1 MGASGGLKLVL
12 KRGALVTA
20 ANWQVVVVQFIAD
33 ALFKTLLAV
42 PLVGG
47 VFLVVLLVGGDPAE
61 LLALELRH
69 AVPAMASILLAQPLA
84 LAAFLAAL
92 GLVLGGGS
100 LLMFLVK
107 GGTVTVLLAGDRSGV
122 ALEQPPLRLSIVR
135 RAASF
140 SLERFT
146 TGARLLF
153 GRYARLG
160 LALCVVYLMSA
171 AIYLAIMFGP
181 PRSDDADWTVLAAL
195 ASLALVGWITLVNF
209 LYLLF
214 QIVIAADDC
223 DVAGAVVRVGALLR
237 AESRTLVSVFG
248 AILALV
254 TLTTA
259 ASILATA
266 ALGLIAFV
274 PLVSL
279 AALPLQLLAW
289 FLRGL
294 VFQFIGLSG
303 LAAYAR
309 VYRGAFD
316 RDAGAHTHA
325 GPTVHRIGRTA

>member
-1 MGASGGLKLVL
+1 MGGTGTLKQVL

-20 ANWQVVVVQFIAD
+20 ANWQVVIVQFIAD
-33 ALFKTLLAV
+33 ALFKTLLTV

-47 VFLVVLLVGGDPAE
+47 VFLVVLLVGGDPTE
-61 LLALELRH
+61 LLSMDPRH
-69 AVPAMASILLAQPLA
+69 AVPAITSILLAQPIA

-107 GGTVTVLLAGDRSGV
+107 GGTVTVLLAGERSGG
-122 ALEQPPLRLSIVR
+122 ALEQPPLRLAAVH

-146 TGARLLF
+146 GGARLLF
-153 GRYARLG
+153 ARYVRLG
-160 LALCVVYLMSA
+160 LALCAVYLTSA
-171 AIYLAIMFGP
+171 AIYLAIVFGP
-181 PRSDDADWTVLAAL
+181 LRATEQDWTVLAAV
-195 ASLALVGWITLVNF
+195 ASLALVGWITAVNF
-209 LYLLF
+209 LYLLI
-214 QIVIAADDC
+214 QIVIAADEC
-223 DVAGAVVRVGALLR
+223 DVRTAVARVGGLLR
-237 AESRTLVSVFG
+237 AESRTLVLVFG

-254 TLTTA
+254 TMTTA

-289 FLRGL
+289 LLRGL
-294 VFQFIGLSG
+294 VFQFIALSG

-309 VYRGAFD
+309 VHRGALD
-316 RDAGAHTHA
+316 RSGAHRHS
-325 GPTVHRIGRTA
+325 GPNVHHIGRTA

>member
-1 MGASGGLKLVL
+1 MSAAGTVKQVL

-20 ANWQVVVVQFIAD
+20 ANWQVVIVQFVAD

-61 LLALELRH
+61 LLALDWRH
-69 AVPAMASILLAQPLA
+69 TVPAVASVLVAQPVA
-84 LAAFLAAL
+84 LAAFMVAL
-92 GLVLGGGS
+92 GLVLAGGA

-107 GGTVTVLLAGDRSGV
+107 GGTMSVLLAGDRAAG
-122 ALEQPPLRLSIVR
+122 AIEQPPLRLIVVR
-135 RAASF
+135 RASAF

-146 TGARLLF
+146 TGARTLF
-153 GRYARLG
+153 GRYLRLG
-160 LALCVVYLMSA
+160 LSLCVAYALSA
-171 AIYLAIMFGP
+171 SLYLAIVFGP
-181 PRSDDADWTVLAAL
+181 RSAEGDDWTMVAAL
-195 ASLALVGWITLVNF
+195 ASLALVGWITIVNF
-209 LYLLF
+209 LYLQF
-214 QIVIAADDC
+214 QIVIAAEDC
-223 DVAGAVVRVGALLR
+223 DVATAVRRVLVRLR
-237 AESRTLVSVFG
+237 TETRMLVLVFG

-289 FLRGL
+289 LLRGL
-294 VFQFIGLSG
+294 VFQYIGLSG
-303 LAAYAR
+303 LVAYAR
-309 VYRGAFD
+309 LHRGVLERNAATTEPSASNV
-316 RDAGAHTHA
+316 R
-325 GPTVHRIGRTA
+325 RIDRTA